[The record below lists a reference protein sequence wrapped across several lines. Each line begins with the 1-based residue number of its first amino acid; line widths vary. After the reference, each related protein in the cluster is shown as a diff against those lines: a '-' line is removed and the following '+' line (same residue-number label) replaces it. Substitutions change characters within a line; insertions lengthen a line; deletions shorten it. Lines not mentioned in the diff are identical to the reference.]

1 MLPLSFARSLSHYLC
16 LTHFECLDF
25 YGLCHFC
32 LLCAAVC
39 AAPCPNVYVSHR
51 FVYDAQR
58 QSIFYPLRPPS
69 AFSQPLAH
77 PILKL
82 YFWPFCGNCLLFG
95 SGSGCGNLLLLL
107 LLPPHHFLL
116 TKNSLLG
123 NFSLFILF
131 ATLQKCLYPGSEHA
145 TNAFHC
151 ARHPPSPLS
160 PPHPLQLWLTDCR
173 LLCAFRAFPLSIE
186 NVFYA
191 L

>member
-1 MLPLSFARSLSHYLC
+1 M
-16 LTHFECLDF
+16 
-25 YGLCHFC
+25 CHFC

-58 QSIFYPLRPPS
+58 QSIFSSPPPS
-69 AFSQPLAH
+69 LPFASCSFSHSLAH

-95 SGSGCGNLLLLL
+95 SGSGSNNLLLLL

-131 ATLQKCLYPGSEHA
+131 ATLQKCLYPGQSMPQMHSIVPIP
-145 TNAFHC
+145 F
-151 ARHPPSPLS
+151 SSLS
-160 PPHPLQLWLTDCR
+160 VVANR
-173 LLCAFRAFPLSIE
+173 LPFTVRIPCISIE
-186 NVFYA
+186 H
-191 L
+191 